1 MTIDKFII
9 IGEIE
14 NNLFLDK
21 EGFEEFLQHIHDI
34 NKWNREV
41 MAEIEHI
48 VKLYEA
54 SGNIPVPVK

>member
-1 MTIDKFII
+1 MTTDKFIL
-9 IGEIE
+9 IGRIE

-34 NKWNREV
+34 KKWDREI
-41 MAEIEHI
+41 MSEIAHI

-54 SGNIPVPVK
+54 SGNIPLPVK